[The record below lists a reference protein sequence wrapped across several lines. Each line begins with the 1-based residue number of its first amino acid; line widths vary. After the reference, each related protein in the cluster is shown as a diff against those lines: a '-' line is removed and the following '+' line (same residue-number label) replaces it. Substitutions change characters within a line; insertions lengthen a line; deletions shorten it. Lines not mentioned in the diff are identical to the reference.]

1 MRATRSN
8 GARAATAPAT
18 TCSAISPGPEE
29 FPIEYTAEV
38 LQIDD
43 SYEFHGPEYWKW
55 PPGRLDQW
63 GITPPH
69 TARWK
74 RIQDMVLFTPGT
86 YRI

>member
-1 MRATRSN
+1 M
-8 GARAATAPAT
+8 AAKPT
-18 TCSAISPGPEE
+18 
-29 FPIEYTAEV
+29 EV

-74 RIQDMVLFTPGT
+74 RIQDLVLFTPGQH
-86 YRI
+86 RL